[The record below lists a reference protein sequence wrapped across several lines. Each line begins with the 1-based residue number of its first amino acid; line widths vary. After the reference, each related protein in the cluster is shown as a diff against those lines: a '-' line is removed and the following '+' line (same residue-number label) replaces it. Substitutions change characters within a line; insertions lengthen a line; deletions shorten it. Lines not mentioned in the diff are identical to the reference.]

1 MTATTHENGSRSELH
16 DDEDT
21 FGQFK
26 SWGST
31 PRFHKGLHI
40 TEKIDG
46 TNAGVSV
53 QGFSFGTHIDGVP
66 EDATL
71 VSGPTNPEREVPEVE
86 YLVRAQSRKR
96 IITPQNDNFGFAK
109 WVWDN
114 ADGLANL
121 LGYGY
126 HYGEWYG
133 EGIQKNPLAV
143 QGRRWALFNTW
154 HWGASPNYGRLVD
167 ADIPGLTVV
176 PVLHDEKTHGPADY
190 MTIPHCL
197 DTLREWGS
205 QATGYKTLRESHK
218 MDYHVEGPEG
228 IIVWQR
234 ETRQRYKILLQ
245 EDDKHK
251 WEIAQ
256 AKRNQVSGFPDGYL
270 DALSKE
276 PRGHA

>member
-31 PRFHKGLHI
+31 PRWHKGLHV

-53 QGFSFGTHIDGVP
+53 QGFSKGTAPEFATDG
-66 EDATL
+66 L
-71 VSGPTNPEREVPEVE
+71 VVAGVDCDYV
-86 YLVRAQSRKR
+86 VRAQSRKR
-96 IITPQNDNFGFAK
+96 IITPQNDNFGFAA
-109 WVWDN
+109 WVWEN

-143 QGRRWALFNTW
+143 SGRRWALFNTW
-154 HWGASPNYGRLVD
+154 HWGSKPNLDRLRMV
-167 ADIPGLTVV
+167 DIPGLTTV
-176 PVLHDEKTHGPADY
+176 PVLHDEQQDGPADY
-190 MTIPHCL
+190 MTIPAIIEGL
-197 DTLREWGS
+197 KAGGSRADGYMTLRE
-205 QATGYKTLRESHK
+205 AHK
-218 MDYHVEGPEG
+218 MDFHVEGPEG

-234 ETRQRYKILLQ
+234 ETRQRYKILLR

-251 WEIAQ
+251 WEIA
-256 AKRNQVSGFPDGYL
+256 
-270 DALSKE
+270 KE
-276 PRGHA
+276 KNNVG

>member
-46 TNAGVSV
+46 TNAGVCV
-53 QGFSFGTHIDGVP
+53 QGVSKTVFDGHPDAMRVFGEECD
-66 EDATL
+66 
-71 VSGPTNPEREVPEVE
+71 

-96 IITPQNDNFGFAK
+96 IITPGNDNFGFAA
-109 WVWDN
+109 WVWEN
-114 ADGLANL
+114 AASLANL
-121 LGYGY
+121 LGHGY

-143 QGRRWALFNTW
+143 KGRRWALFNTW
-154 HWGASPNYGRLVD
+154 HWGRKENLDRLRMV
-167 ADIPGLTVV
+167 DIPGLTTV
-176 PVLHDEKTHGPADY
+176 PVLHDEQRDGPADY
-190 MTIPHCL
+190 MTIPAIINGL
-197 DTLREWGS
+197 NAGGSRADGFMTLPN
-205 QATGYKTLRESHK
+205 AHK
-218 MDYHVEGPEG
+218 MDFHVEGPEG

-234 ETRQRYKILLQ
+234 ETRQRYKILLR

-251 WEIAQ
+251 WEVAQ
-256 AKRNQVSGFPDGYL
+256 AKREQVSGFPDGYL

>member
-16 DDEDT
+16 DDEGT

-53 QGFSFGTHIDGVP
+53 QGFSKGIYHEFSGDVPGDAKVVYGTDC
-66 EDATL
+66 D
-71 VSGPTNPEREVPEVE
+71 

-96 IITPQNDNFGFAK
+96 IITPDNDNFGFAK
-109 WVWDN
+109 WVWEN

-154 HWGASPNYGRLVD
+154 HWGRKENLDRLVD
-167 ADIPGLTVV
+167 ADIPGLTLV
-176 PVLHDEKTHGPADY
+176 PVLHDEQRDGPADY
-190 MTIPHCL
+190 KTIPNL
-197 DTLREWGS
+197 LVDLEWGS
-205 QATGYKTLRESHK
+205 KADGYMTLPNAHK
-218 MDYHVEGPEG
+218 MDFHVEGPEG

-234 ETRQRYKILLQ
+234 ETQQRYKILLR

-251 WEIAQ
+251 WEQ
-256 AKRNQVSGFPDGYL
+256 ANGR
-270 DALSKE
+270 
-276 PRGHA
+276 

>member
-40 TEKIDG
+40 TEKING

-53 QGFSFGTHIDGVP
+53 QGFSKGEGKFDPVNG
-66 EDATL
+66 
-71 VSGPTNPEREVPEVE
+71 RFVE
-86 YLVRAQSRKR
+86 GETMDYVVRAQSRKR
-96 IITPQNDNFGFAK
+96 LITPDSDNFGFAA
-109 WVWDN
+109 WVWEN
-114 ADGLANL
+114 AEGLANL
-121 LGYGY
+121 LGFGY

-154 HWGASPNYGRLVD
+154 HWGSKPNLERLQ
-167 ADIPGLTVV
+167 AANIPGLTLV
-176 PVLHDEKTHGPADY
+176 PVLHDEQRDGPADY
-190 MTIPHCL
+190 KTIPNL
-197 DTLREWGS
+197 LVDLEWGS
-205 QATGYKTLRESHK
+205 KADGYMTLPNAHK
-218 MDYHVEGPEG
+218 MDFHVEGPEG

-234 ETRQRYKILLQ
+234 ETQQRYKILLR

-251 WEIAQ
+251 WEQ
-256 AKRNQVSGFPDGYL
+256 ANGR
-270 DALSKE
+270 
-276 PRGHA
+276 

>member
-16 DDEDT
+16 DNEDT

-40 TEKIDG
+40 TEKING

-53 QGFSFGTHIDGVP
+53 QGFSFGTHVDGVP
-66 EDATL
+66 DDATL
-71 VSGPTNPEREVPEVE
+71 VFGPTNPEREVPEVE

-96 IITPQNDNFGFAK
+96 IITPDNDNFGFAK
-109 WVWDN
+109 WVWEN
-114 ADGLANL
+114 AEGLANL

-154 HWGASPNYGRLVD
+154 HWGRKENLDRLRMV
-167 ADIPGLTVV
+167 DIPGLTTV
-176 PVLHDEKTHGPADY
+176 PVLHDEQRDGPADY
-190 MTIPHCL
+190 MTIPAIINGL
-197 DTLREWGS
+197 NAGGSRADGYMTLPN
-205 QATGYKTLRESHK
+205 AHK
-218 MDYHVEGPEG
+218 MDFHVEGPEG

-234 ETRQRYKILLQ
+234 ETQQRYKILLR

-251 WEIAQ
+251 WEQ
-256 AKRNQVSGFPDGYL
+256 ANGR
-270 DALSKE
+270 
-276 PRGHA
+276 

>member
-53 QGFSFGTHIDGVP
+53 QGFSYGHHVINEIP
-66 EDATL
+66 SDAIL
-71 VSGPTNPEREVPEVE
+71 VVDDEKNVE

-109 WVWDN
+109 WVWEN

-143 QGRRWALFNTW
+143 AGRRWALFNTW
-154 HWGASPNYGRLVD
+154 HWANKGNVERFGAAN
-167 ADIPGLTVV
+167 IPGLTFV
-176 PVLHDEKTHGPADY
+176 PVLHNEQTDGPADY
-190 MTIPHCL
+190 KTIPRIL
-197 DTLREWGS
+197 EDLWENGSYADGYMTLRE
-205 QATGYKTLRESHK
+205 ANK
-218 MDYHVEGPEG
+218 MDFHVEGPEG

-234 ETRQRYKILLQ
+234 ETRQRYKILLH

-251 WEIAQ
+251 WEIE
-256 AKRNQVSGFPDGYL
+256 
-270 DALSKE
+270 KE
-276 PRGHA
+276 KNNVG

>member
-16 DDEDT
+16 DNEDT

-40 TEKIDG
+40 TEKING

-53 QGFSFGTHIDGVP
+53 QGFSYGHHVRNEIP
-66 EDATL
+66 SDAIL
-71 VSGPTNPEREVPEVE
+71 VVDDENNVE

-96 IITPQNDNFGFAK
+96 IITPDNDNFGFAG
-109 WVWDN
+109 WVWEN
-114 ADGLANL
+114 AEGLANL
-121 LGYGY
+121 LGFGY

-143 QGRRWALFNTW
+143 KGRKWALFNTW
-154 HWGASPNYGRLVD
+154 HWGRKENLERLKA
-167 ADIPGLTVV
+167 ADIPGLTIV
-176 PVLHDEKTHGPADY
+176 PVLHDEQRDGPADY
-190 MTIPHCL
+190 MTIPQILGDLHNGSYA
-197 DTLREWGS
+197 DGYETLPN
-205 QATGYKTLRESHK
+205 AHK
-218 MDYHVEGPEG
+218 MDFHVEGPEG

-234 ETRQRYKILLQ
+234 ETQQRYKILLR

-251 WEIAQ
+251 WEVAQ
-256 AKRNQVSGFPDGYL
+256 EKRRQATESLIDWEGL
-270 DALSKE
+270 ARE
-276 PRGHA
+276 PKAFA

>member
-16 DDEDT
+16 DNEDT

-40 TEKIDG
+40 TEKING

-53 QGFSFGTHIDGVP
+53 QGVSKDESPEFVKDGIVVAGV
-66 EDATL
+66 DCDWI
-71 VSGPTNPEREVPEVE
+71 
-86 YLVRAQSRKR
+86 VRAQSRKR
-96 IITPQNDNFGFAK
+96 IITPGDDNFGFAA

-114 ADGLANL
+114 AEGLANL
-121 LGYGY
+121 LGFGY

-143 QGRRWALFNTW
+143 KGRWWALFNTW
-154 HWGASPNYGRLVD
+154 HWGRPENLNRLRMV
-167 ADIPGLTVV
+167 DIPGLTTV
-176 PVLHDEKTHGPADY
+176 PVLHDEQRDGPADFS
-190 MTIPHCL
+190 TIPKIL
-197 DTLREWGS
+197 NDLTNWGS
-205 QATGYKTLRESHK
+205 LADGSAP
-218 MDYHVEGPEG
+218 EGEPEG

-234 ETRQRYKILLQ
+234 ETQQRYKILLR

-251 WEIAQ
+251 WEVAQ
-256 AKRNQVSGFPDGYL
+256 AKRNQVSSFPDGYL

>member
-1 MTATTHENGSRSELH
+1 VVATTHENGSRSELH
-16 DDEDT
+16 DNEDT

-46 TNAGVSV
+46 TNAGISV
-53 QGFSFGTHIDGVP
+53 VGVGHEEMSWDYSGTVPDDAIYVPHRTQDDSDPGFG
-66 EDATL
+66 
-71 VSGPTNPEREVPEVE
+71 

-96 IITPQNDNFGFAK
+96 IITPGNDNFGFAK

-114 ADGLANL
+114 AEGLANL
-121 LGYGY
+121 LGFGY

-143 QGRRWALFNTW
+143 AGRRWALFNTW
-154 HWGASPNYGRLVD
+154 HWGRKENLERLRMV
-167 ADIPGLTVV
+167 DIPGLTLV
-176 PVLHDEKTHGPADY
+176 PVLHDEQRDGPADY
-190 MTIPHCL
+190 FTIPGVIEGL
-197 DTLREWGS
+197 KVGGSRADGYMTLPN
-205 QATGYKTLRESHK
+205 AHK
-218 MDYHVEGPEG
+218 MDFHVEGPEG

-234 ETRQRYKILLQ
+234 ETSQRYKILLQ

-251 WEIAQ
+251 WEVAQ
-256 AKRNQVSGFPDGYL
+256 AKRQTSVIDWEGL
-270 DALSKE
+270 ARE
-276 PRGHA
+276 PKAFA

>member
-16 DDEDT
+16 DNEDT

-31 PRFHKGLHI
+31 PRFHKSLHI

-53 QGFSFGTHIDGVP
+53 QGIPFGHLSTINIP
-66 EDATL
+66 EDACPVINEQT
-71 VSGPTNPEREVPEVE
+71 SQAF
-86 YLVRAQSRKR
+86 LVRAQSRKR
-96 IITPQNDNFGFAK
+96 IITPGNDNFGFAS
-109 WVWDN
+109 WVWEN

-143 QGRRWALFNTW
+143 AGRRWALFNTW
-154 HWGASPNYGRLVD
+154 HWGSKPNLDRLKMV
-167 ADIPGLTVV
+167 DIPGLTLV
-176 PVLHDEKTHGPADY
+176 PVLHDEHRDGPADY
-190 MTIPHCL
+190 MTIPNIMEDLALH
-197 DTLREWGS
+197 GS
-205 QATGYKTLRESHK
+205 KADGAEMVRQGYDWEPDVYKQ
-218 MDYHVEGPEG
+218 PEG

-234 ETRQRYKILLQ
+234 ETRQRYKILLR

-251 WEIAQ
+251 WEVAQ
-256 AKRNQVSGFPDGYL
+256 NARMSAVS
-270 DALSKE
+270 
-276 PRGHA
+276 

>member
-16 DDEDT
+16 DNEDT

-40 TEKIDG
+40 TEKING
-46 TNAGVSV
+46 TNAGVSI
-53 QGFSFGTHIDGVP
+53 QGFSYGHHVRNEIP
-66 EDATL
+66 SDAIL
-71 VSGPTNPEREVPEVE
+71 VVDDEKNVE

-96 IITPQNDNFGFAK
+96 IITPGDDNFGFAA

-114 ADGLANL
+114 AEGLANL
-121 LGYGY
+121 LGFGY

-143 QGRRWALFNTW
+143 KGRWWALFNTW
-154 HWGASPNYGRLVD
+154 HWGRKENLERLE
-167 ADIPGLTVV
+167 AAGIPGLTTV
-176 PVLHDEKTHGPADY
+176 PVLHDEQTHGPADY
-190 MTIPHCL
+190 NTIPDAL
-197 DTLREWGS
+197 EYLAVFGS
-205 QATGYKTLRESHK
+205 RAKGYMTVPNAHK
-218 MDYHVEGPEG
+218 MDFHVEGPEG

-234 ETRQRYKILLQ
+234 ETQQRYKILLR

-251 WEIAQ
+251 WEVAQ
-256 AKRNQVSGFPDGYL
+256 AKRNQVSSFPDGYL

>member
-40 TEKIDG
+40 TEKING

-53 QGFSFGTHIDGVP
+53 QGFSIGHHVDHPVPSDAVLVFGPGVG
-66 EDATL
+66 EFNA
-71 VSGPTNPEREVPEVE
+71 PEVE

-133 EGIQKNPLAV
+133 EGIQANPLAV
-143 QGRRWALFNTW
+143 AGRRWALFNTW
-154 HWGASPNYGRLVD
+154 HWHGKGNLERLVD
-167 ADIPGLTVV
+167 ADIPGLTLV
-176 PVLHDEKTHGPADY
+176 PVLHDEQRDGPADW
-190 MTIPHCL
+190 MTIPKALELLQVH
-197 DTLREWGS
+197 GS
-205 QATGYKTLRESHK
+205 QATGFMTLPNSNK
-218 MDYHVEGPEG
+218 MDFYVEGAEG

-234 ETRQRYKILLQ
+234 DTRQRYKILLR

-256 AKRNQVSGFPDGYL
+256 AKRQTSMIDF

-276 PRGHA
+276 PRAFA

>member
-40 TEKIDG
+40 TEKING

-53 QGFSFGTHIDGVP
+53 QGFSYGHHVQNEIPG
-66 EDATL
+66 DAIL
-71 VSGPTNPEREVPEVE
+71 VVDDEKNVE

-96 IITPQNDNFGFAK
+96 IITPDNDNFGFAK
-109 WVWDN
+109 WVWEN

-133 EGIQKNPLAV
+133 EGIQGNDLAV
-143 QGRRWALFNTW
+143 QGRWWALFNTW
-154 HWGASPNYGRLVD
+154 HWGAMPHVERLLDSGIPN
-167 ADIPGLTVV
+167 ITHV
-176 PVLHDEKTHGPADY
+176 PILHDEQKHGPADWTTIPKALEILNTRGSRADGY
-190 MTIPHCL
+190 MTLPN
-197 DTLREWGS
+197 
-205 QATGYKTLRESHK
+205 AHK
-218 MDYHVEGPEG
+218 MDFHVEGPEG

-234 ETRQRYKILLQ
+234 ETRQRYKILLK

-251 WEIAQ
+251 WEVAQ
-256 AKRNQVSGFPDGYL
+256 NAR
-270 DALSKE
+270 LS
-276 PRGHA
+276 A

>member
-16 DDEDT
+16 DNEDT

-53 QGFSFGTHIDGVP
+53 QGVSWGVIQTPPADAILVNSTKLDVNGIP
-66 EDATL
+66 EC
-71 VSGPTNPEREVPEVE
+71 S

-96 IITPQNDNFGFAK
+96 IITPDNDNFGFAK
-109 WVWDN
+109 WVWEN
-114 ADGLANL
+114 AEGLANL
-121 LGYGY
+121 LGFGY

-154 HWGASPNYGRLVD
+154 HWGRKENLDRLVD
-167 ADIPGLTVV
+167 ADIPGLTLV
-176 PVLHDEKTHGPADY
+176 PVLHDEQRDGPATY
-190 MTIPHCL
+190 MTIPTVLENL
-197 DTLREWGS
+197 DYHGS
-205 QATGYKTLRESHK
+205 QATGYMSLPNSQK
-218 MDYHVEGPEG
+218 MDFHVEGPEG

-234 ETRQRYKILLQ
+234 ETAQRYKILLR

-251 WEIAQ
+251 WEVAQ
-256 AKRNQVSGFPDGYL
+256 AKRPTSVIDYGIAND
-270 DALSKE
+270 
-276 PRGHA
+276 PRGFA

>member
-1 MTATTHENGSRSELH
+1 MTATTHENVSRSELH
-16 DDEDT
+16 DNEDT

-40 TEKIDG
+40 TEKING

-53 QGFSFGTHIDGVP
+53 QGVSKDESPEFVKDGIVVAGV
-66 EDATL
+66 DCDWI
-71 VSGPTNPEREVPEVE
+71 
-86 YLVRAQSRKR
+86 VRAQSRKR
-96 IITPQNDNFGFAK
+96 IITPGDDNFGFAA

-114 ADGLANL
+114 AEGLANL
-121 LGYGY
+121 LGFGY

-143 QGRRWALFNTW
+143 QGRWWALFNTW
-154 HWGASPNYGRLVD
+154 HWGRKENLERLE
-167 ADIPGLTVV
+167 AAGIPGLTTV
-176 PVLHDEKTHGPADY
+176 PVLHDEQTHGPADY
-190 MTIPHCL
+190 NTIPDAL
-197 DTLREWGS
+197 EYLAVFGS
-205 QATGYKTLRESHK
+205 RAKGYMTVPNAHK
-218 MDYHVEGPEG
+218 MDFHVEGPEG

-234 ETRQRYKILLQ
+234 ETQQRYKILLR

-251 WEIAQ
+251 WEVAQ
-256 AKRNQVSGFPDGYL
+256 AKREQASGFPDGYL

>member
-53 QGFSFGTHIDGVP
+53 QGFSKGIYHEFSGDVPGDAKVVYGTDC
-66 EDATL
+66 D
-71 VSGPTNPEREVPEVE
+71 

-96 IITPQNDNFGFAK
+96 IITPDNDNFGFAK
-109 WVWDN
+109 WVWEN

-154 HWGASPNYGRLVD
+154 HWGRKEILVLLVD
-167 ADIPGLTVV
+167 ADITGLTLV
-176 PVLHDEKTHGPADY
+176 PVLHDEQRDGPADY
-190 MTIPHCL
+190 KTIPNL
-197 DTLREWGS
+197 LVDLEWGS
-205 QATGYKTLRESHK
+205 KADGYMTLPNAHK
-218 MDYHVEGPEG
+218 MDFHVEGPEG

-234 ETRQRYKILLQ
+234 ETQQRYKILLR

-251 WEIAQ
+251 WEQ
-256 AKRNQVSGFPDGYL
+256 ANGR
-270 DALSKE
+270 
-276 PRGHA
+276 

>member
-16 DDEDT
+16 DNEDT

-53 QGFSFGTHIDGVP
+53 QGVSWGVVHTPPADAILVNSTKLDVNGIP
-66 EDATL
+66 EC
-71 VSGPTNPEREVPEVE
+71 S

-96 IITPQNDNFGFAK
+96 IITPDNDNFGFAK
-109 WVWDN
+109 WVWEN
-114 ADGLANL
+114 AEGLANL
-121 LGYGY
+121 LGFGY

-154 HWGASPNYGRLVD
+154 HWTRKENLDRLVD
-167 ADIPGLTVV
+167 ADIPGLTLV
-176 PVLHDEKTHGPADY
+176 PVLHDEQRDGPADFT
-190 MTIPHCL
+190 TIPDIMEEL
-197 DTLREWGS
+197 ALYGS
-205 QATGYKTLRESHK
+205 KADGAAMVKEGYDWENDRYAE
-218 MDYHVEGPEG
+218 PEG

-234 ETRQRYKILLQ
+234 ETRQRYKILLR

-251 WEIAQ
+251 WEQ
-256 AKRNQVSGFPDGYL
+256 AKRPTSVIDYGIAND
-270 DALSKE
+270 
-276 PRGHA
+276 PRAFA